1 LGEIREKR
9 SCYYLDVMMSVIEVS
24 EVNPGLIYLRFEVID
39 MHGCDGVSLGEVER
53 KAGVWISKKETNKRN
68 NASNGDIMNS
78 VTRGEQLCFFKVINE
93 R

>member
-1 LGEIREKR
+1 
-9 SCYYLDVMMSVIEVS
+9 MSVSVTTGSI
-24 EVNPGLIYLRFEVID
+24 GDIGT
-39 MHGCDGVSLGEVER
+39 HGCDGVSLGEVER
-53 KAGVWISKKETNKRN
+53 KARVWISKKETNKRN